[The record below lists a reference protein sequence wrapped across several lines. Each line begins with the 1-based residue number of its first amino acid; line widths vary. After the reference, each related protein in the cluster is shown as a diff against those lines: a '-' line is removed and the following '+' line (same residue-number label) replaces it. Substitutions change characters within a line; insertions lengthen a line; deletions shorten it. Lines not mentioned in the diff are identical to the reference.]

1 MTGVLKPGVRVLERF
16 SFARKFQLLFVL
28 FALPLGYA
36 LWVISSDHLARLTLI
51 DHELQ
56 GMHGVQALGA
66 VQREV
71 IAQSTLLARWK
82 GTDQPA
88 KALLEQRASGLDQA
102 LEQAATQLAS
112 VPSSA
117 QAREQ
122 LAALQALR
130 AELSVAVLGKMA
142 LPDALERYQKTLLQ
156 LTALREQVA
165 TDSGLILDPNL
176 DTYLMMEQL
185 TFTLPRLQERLGSFA
200 SQGYGAVFSAHF
212 TLQSRV
218 LIRDLRR
225 SLDES
230 RGQLIKARATIGQQT
245 AQAAMGDL
253 QASFVEA
260 EQAFDTF
267 LREIDRDMFEASP
280 MALSPQQFIE
290 RVDALQA
297 QLAGLQQALYQQF
310 AQSLGDYRQQ
320 AQRDMWQVIAVFG
333 VLTLLALYVLFCLNA
348 SIRRSTAGIIAAAQG
363 LRDGDLRVHMQVHGA
378 DDLAS
383 IATALNAAVAQLRG
397 SLQGVDQESQS
408 LGGTVQLLSSQAQ
421 SALTAVEQ
429 QQGQMSQIA
438 TAATQMAA
446 TAQSVAQSCEEAAVE
461 AGQTREIANQ
471 SNQRSVR
478 TSASMRQ
485 LSSRLGDSA
494 STLQQLRMQTEQITR
509 VVDVI
514 KGIAEQTNL
523 LALNAA
529 IEAARAGEQ
538 GRGFAVVADEVRSL
552 SQRTQN
558 STAEIAQTVADLH
571 RVVGQ
576 SVSLMEE
583 AVRQAEGD
591 VGSVLAM
598 GEDLAGIVESV
609 QRVSDRLAQIATA
622 AEQQAATADE
632 VSGNIQQV
640 DQGASAMLDGAQA
653 VSEAAEQLRRGSQVL
668 AQNTGRFQLG

>member
-16 SFARKFQLLFVL
+16 SFARKFQLLFAL
-28 FALPLGYA
+28 FILPLGYA
-36 LWVISSDHLARLTLI
+36 LWVICSDHLARLNLV
-51 DHELQ
+51 DRELE
-56 GMHGVQALGA
+56 GMHGIEALGQ
-66 VQREV
+66 VQHALLEQR
-71 IAQSTLLARWK
+71 TLLARWK
-82 GTDQPA
+82 GTDAQA
-88 KALLEQRASGLDQA
+88 EALLASREPALDQA
-102 LEQAATQLAS
+102 LQAAVERLQRADFGPQ
-112 VPSSA
+112 VA
-117 QAREQ
+117 EQ
-122 LAALQALR
+122 LTALQAMR
-130 AELSVAVLGKMA
+130 PEVSVAAVGKLA
-142 LPDALERYQKTLLQ
+142 LPDALERYQKNLLQ
-156 LTALREQVA
+156 LMVLREQVA
-165 TDSGLILDPNL
+165 TDSGLILDPYL

-185 TFTLPRLQERLGSFA
+185 TFTLPRLLENLGSFA
-200 SQGYGAVFSAHF
+200 SHGYGAVVSQHF

-225 SLDES
+225 ALDES
-230 RGQLIKARATIGQQT
+230 RGQLSKARATLGRET
-245 AQAAMGDL
+245 PAAMDNL
-253 QASFVEA
+253 QGPFDEA
-260 EQAFDTF
+260 EQGFDQF
-267 LREIDRDMFEASP
+267 LADIDRDLFESNPIAMTP
-280 MALSPQQFIE
+280 AQFSQRIE
-290 RVDALQA
+290 VLHG
-297 QLAGLQQALYQQF
+297 QLAGLQQALYGQF
-310 AQSLGDYRQQ
+310 ALNLGDYRSD
-320 AQRDMWQVIAVFG
+320 AQVNMIEVIVVFSL
-333 VLTLLALYVLFCLNA
+333 LTLLALYVLLCLNA
-348 SIRRSTAGIIAAAQG
+348 SIRRSTAGIIEAAQG
-363 LRDGDLRVHMQVHGA
+363 LRDGDLRVRMQVHGE

-383 IATALNAAVAQLRG
+383 IAAALNTAVGQMRD
-397 SLQGVDQESQS
+397 SLQGVNQESQN
-408 LGGTVQLLSSQAQ
+408 LGGTVQVLSTQAQ
-421 SALTAVEQ
+421 NALVAVEQ

-446 TAQSVAQSCEEAAVE
+446 TAQSVAQSCEQAAME

-471 SNQRSVR
+471 SNQRSAR

-494 STLQQLRMQTEQITR
+494 STLQQLQVQTEQITR

-571 RVVGQ
+571 KVVGQ
-576 SVSLMEE
+576 SVSQMEE

-598 GEDLAGIVESV
+598 GEDLDGIVESV

-640 DQGASAMLDGAQA
+640 DQAASALLDGAQA
-653 VSEAAEQLRRGSQVL
+653 VSSAAEQLRRGSQGL

>member
-245 AQAAMGDL
+245 AQASMGDL